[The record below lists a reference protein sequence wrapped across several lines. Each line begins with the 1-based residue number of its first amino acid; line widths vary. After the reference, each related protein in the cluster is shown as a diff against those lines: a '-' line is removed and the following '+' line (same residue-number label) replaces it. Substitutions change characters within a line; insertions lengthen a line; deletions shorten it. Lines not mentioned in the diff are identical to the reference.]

1 MVSQYQTIWTYSDSK
16 SPNRFLG
23 TFSLCS
29 HCHINCLLFF
39 HVFSSLA
46 PVLQH
51 VSSINFPSF
60 CQALQWCRSRILSFW
75 RHVATRV
82 TTAVADHETQL
93 VQDHSLRCDET
104 VMAIWTM
111 AYGYDQL
118 GQVRGKRVAIL
129 VYFVY
134 SIFDDTC
141 WVTQISKNQ
150 THTTQNM
157 QETWW
162 NTWRGCIAVQFW
174 WGRKHARKNKYHR
187 KRIDSEYSGMFSSSA
202 GKANAKRKC
211 KCMDNLPYI
220 IYNVKL

>member
-1 MVSQYQTIWTYSDSK
+1 MNIFPKWDLHSFSIIRTPAFKAIKRMVSQYQTIWTYSDSN

-93 VQDHSLRCDET
+93 VQDHANSSRITASAATKLSWPFELWLMAMTSL
-104 VMAIWTM
+104 
-111 AYGYDQL
+111 
-118 GQVRGKRVAIL
+118 GKSVEN
-129 VYFVY
+129 V
-134 SIFDDTC
+134 
-141 WVTQISKNQ
+141 
-150 THTTQNM
+150 
-157 QETWW
+157 
-162 NTWRGCIAVQFW
+162 
-174 WGRKHARKNKYHR
+174 
-187 KRIDSEYSGMFSSSA
+187 
-202 GKANAKRKC
+202 
-211 KCMDNLPYI
+211 LPF
-220 IYNVKL
+220 